1 MSAHPFYQWLRH
13 FGITCGLALILSLA
27 ALWNGQPFFY
37 PDTPTYL
44 RGAEMGVTRVLGSA
58 ALKPWLPVRKQ
69 MEKEKGS
76 PSTPVTATEATEAEA
91 SVVRPLKPLTS
102 IADNVVL
109 AGRSVYYG
117 ALLYAGYLSGNMW
130 LTVAFQ
136 ALCVAYVLQLLM
148 ARLWELGTVQVV
160 GVVAALSLLTPLGI
174 YTGFLMPDVFASL
187 VILTMGMLAVYWQEL
202 PRIHRWV
209 LSALLLFSLCAHASH
224 LALAV
229 PLLGILLAA
238 RLLAPRWRGLPAASL
253 AAFALCIVG
262 ALGAEWAFNKAV
274 TASIGAPPL
283 RLPHPMARLID
294 LGPGT
299 AYLKQHC
306 SESGTVSYAA
316 CAYVQNYPTIWDDFL
331 FSNDPA
337 KGAFA
342 LADARTKRRM
352 SDEQLRFVVDVFRFD
367 PMGVA
372 GGIALDVLRQLGLFR
387 VDIGRYNQHGLSM
400 YEGRVPDSIFSD
412 MQSSR
417 AANQS
422 PLNQWLTV
430 ATYALV
436 LGSMALLVLWRL
448 QRADST
454 AGAAGASLSQR
465 RLADF
470 VWIVVLGVIG
480 NAVVCATLASSMDR
494 FQARVVWLLPFIALA
509 MLARMAQSTAR
520 HSSISDESSGDSAV
534 AAPSPHSLHSSPSSI
549 QGTTP

>member
-1 MSAHPFYQWLRH
+1 MSAHPFFQWTRR
-13 FGITCGLALILSLA
+13 FGTTCGLALILSLA

-44 RGAEMGVTRVLGSA
+44 RGAEMGVTRVLGPD
-58 ALKPWLPVRKQ
+58 ALKPWLPVRTQ
-69 MEKEKGS
+69 AGS
-76 PSTPVTATEATEAEA
+76 PSTPVPATEPEA
-91 SVVRPLKPLTS
+91 SRPLKPLTS
-102 IADNVVL
+102 IADSVVL

-117 ALLYAGYLSGNMW
+117 ALLYVGYLSGNMW

-148 ARLWELGTVQVV
+148 ARLWALGTWQVV

-187 VILTMGMLAVYWQEL
+187 VILTMGMLAVYWQQL
-202 PRIHRWV
+202 PRIHRWL
-209 LSALLLFSLCAHASH
+209 LSALLLFSLCVHASH

-229 PLLGILLAA
+229 PLLGLLLAA
-238 RLLAPRWRGLPAASL
+238 RLLFPRWRGLSAASL
-253 AAFALCIVG
+253 AAFALCIIG

-299 AYLKQHC
+299 AYLRQHC
-306 SESGTVSYAA
+306 PESGYAA
-316 CAYVQNYPTIWDDFL
+316 CAYVQNYPTNWDDFL
-331 FSNDPA
+331 FSNDSA

-352 SDEQLRFVVDVFRFD
+352 SDEQLRFVADVFRFD

-372 GGIALDVLRQLGLFR
+372 GGIALDVLQQLGLFR
-387 VDIGRYNQHGLSM
+387 VDIGSYNQHILSM

-412 MQSSR
+412 MQRSR

-430 ATYALV
+430 ATYAMV
-436 LGSMALLVLWRL
+436 LGSMALLFWWQL
-448 QRADST
+448 QRAGSRGGV
-454 AGAAGASLSQR
+454 AWRSPPQR

-494 FQARVVWLLPFIALA
+494 FQARVVWLLPFMALA
-509 MLARMAQSTAR
+509 MLARLAQQSTVHHR
-520 HSSISDESSGDSAV
+520 SSISDKAAGASAI
-534 AAPSPHSLHSSPSSI
+534 ATPSPHSSI

>member
-1 MSAHPFYQWLRH
+1 MSSHPFSQWIQR
-13 FGITCGLALILSLA
+13 FGTTCGLALILSLA

-44 RGAEMGVTRVLGSA
+44 RGAEMGVTRVLGPA
-58 ALKPWLPVRKQ
+58 ALKPWLPVSKQ
-69 MEKEKGS
+69 TGS
-76 PSTPVTATEATEAEA
+76 FSTLVSATEPEAF
-91 SVVRPLKPLTS
+91 RPLKPLTS
-102 IADNVVL
+102 ISDSVVL
-109 AGRSVYYG
+109 SGRSVYYG

-148 ARLWELGTVQVV
+148 ARLWGLGTWQVV
-160 GVVAALSLLTPLGI
+160 VVVAALSLLTPLGI

-187 VILTMGMLAVYWQEL
+187 VILTMGMLAVYWQQL

-209 LSALLLFSLCAHASH
+209 LSMLLLFSLCAHASH
-224 LALAV
+224 LALAA
-229 PLLGILLAA
+229 PLLGILLVA
-238 RLLAPRWRGLPAASL
+238 RLLVARWRGLSAASL

-262 ALGAEWAFNKAV
+262 ALGAELAFNKAV
-274 TASIGAPPL
+274 TASVGAPPL

-306 SESGTVSYAA
+306 PESGYAA
-316 CAYVQNYPTIWDDFL
+316 CAYVQNYPTNWDDFL
-331 FSNDPA
+331 FSNDSA

-342 LADARTKRRM
+342 LADASTKRRI

-367 PMGVA
+367 PIGVA
-372 GGIALDVLRQLGLFR
+372 GGVALDVLQQLGLFR
-387 VDIGRYNQHGLSM
+387 VDIGGYNQRILSM
-400 YEGRVPDSIFSD
+400 YKGRVPDSIFSD

-422 PLNQWLTV
+422 PFNQWLTV
-430 ATYALV
+430 ATYAMV
-436 LGSMALLVLWRL
+436 LGSMASLIWWRL
-448 QRADST
+448 QRAGSR
-454 AGAAGASLSQR
+454 ASVAWTSLQQL

-470 VWIVVLGVIG
+470 MWIVVLGVIG
-480 NAVVCATLASSMDR
+480 NAVVCAVLASSMDR
-494 FQARVVWLLPFIALA
+494 FQARVVWLLPFMALA
-509 MLARMAQSTAR
+509 MLARLTQQSTVHHR
-520 HSSISDESSGDSAV
+520 SSISDKAAGASAI
-534 AAPSPHSLHSSPSSI
+534 ATPSPHSSI